1 MTSSEINSTPHRS
14 NQNPD
19 SAPEHVA
26 IIMDGNGRWALE
38 QGRTRVAGHKKGVD
52 AVKEAIRYC
61 RKNGIAHLTLFA
73 FSSEN
78 WSRPEPEVSTL
89 MELFASAL
97 DTQAEKLKDN
107 GIRLNLIGNL
117 SRFSKRIQRL
127 AASAE
132 AMTAKCDEMMLNV
145 AVNYGGQWDVTEAAR
160 KTFTEALAE
169 DIPFDQVTER
179 DLAKNLALA
188 HSPDPDLFIR
198 TGGEYRIS
206 NFMLWQLAYT
216 ELYFS
221 DVLWPDFNSDEFD
234 AAVEVYRGR
243 ERRYG
248 QTGQQVKSQLK
259 YA

>member
-1 MTSSEINSTPHRS
+1 MTSSKINVDKHRS
-14 NQNPD
+14 KESPD
-19 SAPEHVA
+19 TVPTHVA
-26 IIMDGNGRWALE
+26 IIMDGNGRWAIE
-38 QGRTRVAGHKKGVD
+38 RARTRVAGHRKGVD

-61 RKNGIAHLTLFA
+61 RKNGITHLTLFA

-97 DTQAEKLKDN
+97 DTQAKKLRDN
-107 GIRLNLIGNL
+107 GIRLNLVGDL

-132 AMTAKCDEMMLNV
+132 AMTAKCDKMFLNI
-145 AVNYGGQWDVTEAAR
+145 AVNYGGKWDISEAAR
-160 KTFTEALAE
+160 KTYMNALAE
-169 DIPFDQVTER
+169 GLPFDQVTEQ
-179 DLAKNLALA
+179 NLAATLA
-188 HSPDPDLFIR
+188 LSHSPDPDLFIR
-198 TGGEYRIS
+198 TGGECRIS

-234 AAVEVYRGR
+234 AAIDVFKSR
-243 ERRYG
+243 ERRFG
-248 QTGQQVKSQLK
+248 QTGQQIKAQLK